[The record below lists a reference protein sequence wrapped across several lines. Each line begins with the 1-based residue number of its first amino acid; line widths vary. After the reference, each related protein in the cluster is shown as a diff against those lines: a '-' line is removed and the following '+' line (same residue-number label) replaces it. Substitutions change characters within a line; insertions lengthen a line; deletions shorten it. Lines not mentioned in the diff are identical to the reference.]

1 MPIFL
6 IFRIIFILI
15 DEGDSQMPVFYLKEE
30 DMQALITLFEDLLA
44 EKGQLLPQEQALYD
58 RLLKK
63 SNCQTS
69 ENSV

>member
-1 MPIFL
+1 
-6 IFRIIFILI
+6 
-15 DEGDSQMPVFYLKEE
+15 MPVFYLKEE